1 MLPPNEESG
10 PSFLRP
16 HPFFATKPERAIE
29 QAALPKLFLWGMA
42 DPVSGRHISEHLRPQ
57 VADVNLVALEDVGHY
72 PQLEVQELIVDRLL
86 NFFGERM

>member
-1 MLPPNEESG
+1 
-10 PSFLRP
+10 
-16 HPFFATKPERAIE
+16 
-29 QAALPKLFLWGMA
+29 
-42 DPVSGRHISEHLRPQ
+42 